1 MAYYTERNGMRKPI
15 ERTHDITI
23 DKYALLLDCC
33 EKYYNNLAWKFPEQ
47 CLDGYGCCGLDAEK
61 FNRFLKYDIPTLYRN
76 TSGEI
81 AIPGTRF
88 GFFSDEQTT
97 DEYDQFAL
105 LDFIEFVAN
114 NIHDVTVGKHHM
126 YYGHNH
132 LILRSSNATAL
143 LFKDE
148 VNEIFQKTGLLY
160 RLNDDLQIER
170 IVERSPL
177 TSEMEKAIAAV
188 KELGTRELL
197 QDAIAYYKEPRSG
210 NRQIAVE
217 KMWDAFER
225 LKSYYPAM
233 KKNESADKVISN
245 MAAGQPA
252 YIELFTAEFKAL
264 TKIGNEYRIRHHET
278 DKIEITDLRLYD
290 YFFNRCLSLLALA
303 IQYLQ

>member
-1 MAYYTERNGMRKPI
+1 MVYYTERNGMRKPI
-15 ERTHDITI
+15 ERTYDIST

-47 CLDGYGCCGLDAEK
+47 CPDGRGCCGLDEEK
-61 FNRFLKYDIPTLYRN
+61 FNRSLKFDIPTLYRDVY
-76 TSGEI
+76 GKI
-81 AIPGTRF
+81 AAPATHTDYF
-88 GFFSDEQTT
+88 ADEETT
-97 DEYDQFAL
+97 DKYDQFAL
-105 LDFIEFVAN
+105 LDLIELFAN
-114 NIHDVTVGKHHM
+114 NIHDVTTGTYHE
-126 YYGHNH
+126 YFGHNH
-132 LILRSSNATAL
+132 LILHSSNATAI

-148 VNEIFQKTGLLY
+148 INEIFQKTGLLY
-160 RLNDDLQIER
+160 CLNDDWQIER
-170 IVERSPL
+170 IVENSPL
-177 TSEMEKAIAAV
+177 TSEIEKTIVGV

-197 QDAIAYYKEPRSG
+197 QEAIAYYKEPRPG

-252 YIELFTAEFKAL
+252 YIELFTAEFKVL

-278 DKIEITDLRLYD
+278 DKIEIMDLRFYD

>member
-1 MAYYTERNGMRKPI
+1 MEYYTERNGMRKPI
-15 ERTHDITI
+15 ERTYDIST

-47 CLDGYGCCGLDAEK
+47 CPDGRGCCGLDEEK
-61 FNRFLKYDIPTLYRN
+61 FNRSLKFDVPTLYRDIN
-76 TSGEI
+76 GKI
-81 AIPGTRF
+81 AAPATHIDYF
-88 GFFSDEQTT
+88 ADEETT
-97 DEYDQFAL
+97 DKYDQFAL
-105 LDFIEFVAN
+105 LDLIEFFAN
-114 NIHDVTVGKHHM
+114 NIHDVTIGTYHE

-143 LFKDE
+143 IFKDE
-148 VNEIFQKTGLLY
+148 INETFQKAGLLY
-160 RLNDDLQIER
+160 YLNGDLQIER
-170 IVERSPL
+170 IVENSPL
-177 TSEMEKAIAAV
+177 TSEVEKTIAGV
-188 KELGTRELL
+188 KEIGTRELL
-197 QDAIAYYKEPRSG
+197 QDAIAYYKEPRPG

-225 LKSYYPAM
+225 LKSYYSAM

-252 YIELFTAEFKAL
+252 YVELFTAEFKTL

-278 DKIEITDLRLYD
+278 DKIEITDLRFYD
-290 YFFNRCLSLLALA
+290 YFFNRCLSLIALA